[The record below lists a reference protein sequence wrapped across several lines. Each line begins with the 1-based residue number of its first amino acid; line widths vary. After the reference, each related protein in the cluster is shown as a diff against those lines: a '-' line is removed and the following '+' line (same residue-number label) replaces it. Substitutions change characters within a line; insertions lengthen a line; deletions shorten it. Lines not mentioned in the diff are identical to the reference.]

1 MPEDDIHQPHDKL
14 FAIGFGDPINAAG
27 LLRAQLP
34 AELVSQ
40 IDWSTLKSESGSF
53 VDPELRKTQSDLLFS
68 ATFAGRRCLLYVL
81 FEHQRQE
88 DPLMALRLLR
98 YMMNISG
105 GPSFAII
112 RANRCRSY
120 SPWC

>member
-1 MPEDDIHQPHDKL
+1 VHPILSLLFSSFPLSFAQRLGFIASMPEDDIHQPHDKL

-68 ATFAGRRCLLYVL
+68 ATFAGGVTSVL
-81 FEHQRQE
+81 
-88 DPLMALRLLR
+88 
-98 YMMNISG
+98 
-105 GPSFAII
+105 
-112 RANRCRSY
+112 
-120 SPWC
+120 